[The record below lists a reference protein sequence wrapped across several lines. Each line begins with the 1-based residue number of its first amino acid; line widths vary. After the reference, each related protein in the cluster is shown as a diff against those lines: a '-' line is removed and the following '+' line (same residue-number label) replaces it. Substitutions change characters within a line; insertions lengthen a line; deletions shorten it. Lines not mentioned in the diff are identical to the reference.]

1 MEKPNRREWM
11 ALKQEAERNQRMTD
25 LRDQNVRVEEIA
37 EQFGITRQR
46 VYFIT
51 NRERK
56 KRQERQRRTLQT
68 A

>member
-1 MEKPNRREWM
+1 MEKPNRREWL
-11 ALKQEAERNQRMTD
+11 ALKQEAERNQVMTD

-56 KRQERQRRTLQT
+56 RRQARQRRGVRT